1 MSIPLI
7 AAGAA
12 PRRHDSGSDASSQPA
27 LAGPPG
33 WLTRRVGTSVDA
45 SRNFFVA
52 CVFALAFLVT
62 LLALALVVNG
72 RTIQPFVLQASG
84 DGAIVPAAG
93 HLVPYR
99 PGGAERRY
107 FLAQWTRH
115 LLALDS
121 HLSESWLAEAYQQTR
136 GKATLEFTDWLKAAA
151 PLQTL
156 KDDPSLSRSV
166 EILGISLVDDEVAL
180 VRVACEERSLARPTP
195 TRHKQL
201 LTIHFQTAPPASEEA
216 ILRNPIGL
224 TVTDFQVGQDL
235 EQ

>member
-1 MSIPLI
+1 MSTPLN
-7 AAGAA
+7 AAYAA
-12 PRRHDSGSDASSQPA
+12 SPPHDSGSAALSRPA
-27 LAGPPG
+27 TVAPPG
-33 WLTRRVGTSVDA
+33 WLTRKVGASVDA

-62 LLALALVVNG
+62 LLALAMVANG
-72 RTIQPFVLQASG
+72 RTIQPFVLQSSG
-84 DGAIVPAAG
+84 DGAILPATAR
-93 HLVPYR
+93 LVPYR
-99 PGGAERRY
+99 PGAPERRY

-121 HLSESWLAEAYQQTR
+121 HLSETWLAEAYRQTR

-151 PLQTL
+151 PLQAL

-180 VRVACEERSLARPTP
+180 VRVACEERSLARQTP
-195 TRHKQL
+195 ARHKQL
-201 LTIHFQTAPPASEEA
+201 LTIHFQTALPANEEA